1 MMTDM
6 TGKPATRILGL
17 ALVSGL
23 ALGLSACGGGGIQDA
38 LGYGKDAPDEFA
50 IVTKAPLTI
59 PPDFSLRP
67 PRPGAPRP
75 QEIQPQQAAEN
86 ALFGTQ
92 TVSMSAI
99 EADTRSRGEQQLL
112 AKADAADASSE
123 IRDIL
128 DREGRAL
135 SDKDKSFVDSVV
147 FWQEQTVPDERLVDA
162 SAESRRIQQNE
173 ALGKPVT
180 EGETPT
186 VEPESEGW
194 LDGIF

>member
-92 TVSMSAI
+92 TVSMSSLSP
-99 EADTRSRGEQQLL
+99 DTRSRGEQQLL

-135 SDKDKSFVDSVV
+135 SDKEKSFVDSVV
-147 FWQEQTVPDERLVDA
+147 FWQEKTMPDERLVDA
-162 SAESRRIQQNE
+162 NAESRRIQQNE
-173 ALGKPVT
+173 ALGQPVT

-186 VEPESEGW
+186 VEPKSEGW
-194 LDGIF
+194 LSGIF

>member
-75 QEIQPQQAAEN
+75 QEIQPRQAAEN
-86 ALFGTQ
+86 AVFGTQ
-92 TVSMSAI
+92 TVSMSSLAP
-99 EADTRSRGEQQLL
+99 DTRSRGEQQLL

-147 FWQEQTVPDERLVDA
+147 FWQEQAVPDERLVDA

-173 ALGKPVT
+173 ALGQPVT

-186 VEPESEGW
+186 VEPKSEGW

>member
-1 MMTDM
+1 MTDM

-147 FWQEQTVPDERLVDA
+147 FWQEQAVPDERLVDA